1 MENITKTEKKI
12 SRRDRSYYR
21 QRQRN
26 RVFSELTKFFAEEAA
41 RTGITKKELA
51 IALDK
56 DPSQI
61 TRLFSGPTNLELD
74 TISDYLLAMGAEM
87 DHSIVR
93 FADRSK
99 ANYAHPAVAR
109 YSGVRPTRD
118 STNPPP
124 TTRADTA
131 VIAPVRITRK
141 PDETSINPAIN
152 TVR

>member
-12 SRRDRSYYR
+12 SRRARSYYR

-26 RVFSELTKFFAEEAA
+26 HVFSELTKFFAEESE

-51 IALDK
+51 TALDK

-61 TRLFSGPTNLELD
+61 TRLLSGPTNLELD

-93 FADRSK
+93 FNDRAK
-99 ANYAHPAVAR
+99 PNYA
-109 YSGVRPTRD
+109 
-118 STNPPP
+118 
-124 TTRADTA
+124 
-131 VIAPVRITRK
+131 K
-141 PDETSINPAIN
+141 PLR
-152 TVR
+152 V

>member
-1 MENITKTEKKI
+1 MENITKTERKT

-26 RVFSELTKFFAEEAA
+26 RVFSEIAKFFAEEAA

-51 IALDK
+51 AVLDK

-61 TRLFSGPTNLELD
+61 TRLLSGPTNLELD

-93 FADRSK
+93 FADRAK
-99 ANYAHPAVAR
+99 PNYAHPVVAS
-109 YSGVRPTRD
+109 YFGVRPIK
-118 STNPPP
+118 NLAGPAPI
-124 TTRADTA
+124 TRADTA
-131 VIAPVRITRK
+131 VI
-141 PDETSINPAIN
+141 
-152 TVR
+152 